1 MNREWTGTLNWVLR
15 EHCISIKEEGGWG
28 AEKRSQIS
36 RSDMMLR
43 YFLWCLP
50 PTLWHSGETHPNHVG
65 LATWQGEM
73 EKCSLTGCW
82 WWQSLSEE
90 FKKNIRNRKNN
101 FFQKRQHRYVTTW
114 RHWVPCLHASRGSY
128 ARNIPISTTFK
139 PFMSVFNGS
148 SPGQGLLVMS
158 YTLEWNPC

>member
-1 MNREWTGTLNWVLR
+1 MILRPERLTVKDRFPRFFKSQLRSGRTNKMMSDLGLLKHQSVSRKYNCANRTIIDLNIVSLNYTIWGKSMNREWTGTLNWVLR

-82 WWQSLSEE
+82 WWQSLSDE
-90 FKKNIRNRKNN
+90 FK
-101 FFQKRQHRYVTTW
+101 
-114 RHWVPCLHASRGSY
+114 
-128 ARNIPISTTFK
+128 
-139 PFMSVFNGS
+139 
-148 SPGQGLLVMS
+148 
-158 YTLEWNPC
+158 